1 MKKWIKR
8 TSTILLASTFL
19 VACQA
24 QPSEEAQRV
33 DPLTQEE
40 SSQDSQDQAQEN
52 QSSSASKES
61 KKSSRSEASQNSQDD
76 RDDQEDKGDRDDREE
91 SSRRTS
97 SESSRSHSDRRGAET
112 DVAAIT
118 KDLEEAV
125 ASFKDQFPSAELTS
139 IEVEAEGDS
148 RFEIEGE
155 DDDKD
160 YSLTLADDLAIVE
173 KKEEVGSAND
183 PKDRFQLD
191 QVISLEE
198 ATEIALKEAR
208 ADQATQW
215 ELERDSDGKFY
226 WKVDLRDGRQ
236 SKGEVKIDAES
247 GEVVAYDQD

>member
-8 TSTILLASTFL
+8 TSTVLLASTFL

-24 QPSEEAQRV
+24 QPSEEAKRV
-33 DPLTQEE
+33 DPLTQTET
-40 SSQDSQDQAQEN
+40 SQDSQDQGQES

-61 KKSSRSEASQNSQDD
+61 NKSRRNEASQN
-76 RDDQEDKGDRDDREE
+76 DQEDKGDRDDREE

-97 SESSRSHSDRRGAET
+97 SESSRSQSDRRGAKV
-112 DVAAIT
+112 DVARISE
-118 KDLEEAV
+118 DLEEAV
-125 ASFKDQFPSAELTS
+125 ASFEDQFPSAELTS